1 MSKAAMAVTKTEDN
15 AISFLR
21 FMSLSFLTLI
31 YSSEWIRWTAHPM
44 DTQQL
49 PFEASP
55 VAFKGTWW
63 ISVIL
68 ALALATESCYK
79 SIRVS
84 SGVHEKSD
92 NFSTVVDAVDYGGA
106 DPLRIIDRLE
116 VSIIEDESVGES
128 GSVYIRSNHVVLIVN
143 AECLGEGGRP
153 EIESGELPIVE
164 QKTVVD
170 PSAVDVKARDRSLAI
185 DACGLGGARGCRDR
199 DHQKHSP
206 VIVENVGVIDACG
219 IGEIAGSLV
228 MVI

>member
-1 MSKAAMAVTKTEDN
+1 
-15 AISFLR
+15 
-21 FMSLSFLTLI
+21 
-31 YSSEWIRWTAHPM
+31 M

-106 DPLRIIDRLE
+106 DPLRIIDPLE
-116 VSIIEDESVGES
+116 GSIVEYESARES
-128 GSVYIRSNHVVLIVN
+128 GSIYIGSHPVVLIGLDQ
-143 AECLGEGGRP
+143 CLGS
-153 EIESGELPIVE
+153 SGP
-164 QKTVVD
+164 
-170 PSAVDVKARDRSLAI
+170 
-185 DACGLGGARGCRDR
+185 RGI
-199 DHQKHSP
+199 HSH
-206 VIVENVGVIDACG
+206 
-219 IGEIAGSLV
+219 
-228 MVI
+228 

>member
-1 MSKAAMAVTKTEDN
+1 
-15 AISFLR
+15 
-21 FMSLSFLTLI
+21 
-31 YSSEWIRWTAHPM
+31 M

-106 DPLRIIDRLE
+106 DPPRIIDRLE
-116 VSIIEDESVGES
+116 VSIVEKESVS
-128 GSVYIRSNHVVLIVN
+128 AAGSVCTGCNKAVLLVQ
-143 AECLGEGGRP
+143 AER
-153 EIESGELPIVE
+153 
-164 QKTVVD
+164 
-170 PSAVDVKARDRSLAI
+170 
-185 DACGLGGARGCRDR
+185 
-199 DHQKHSP
+199 
-206 VIVENVGVIDACG
+206 
-219 IGEIAGSLV
+219 
-228 MVI
+228 M